1 MREIKFRAWSKDEN
15 KMYVNVPS
23 QIMEFKGNTF
33 KPHSFWGSD
42 DIETHTIPMQYTG
55 LKDKNGVEIYEGDIV
70 VIHYD
75 ETQKENPMQVEY
87 EEEDGAFRL
96 NEYRNKSLYSQL
108 PVSIEFQDKWEVIGN
123 IYESI
128 DIEIEERTL

>member
-1 MREIKFRAWSKDEN
+1 MREIKFRAFN
-15 KMYVNVPS
+15 KKTNTMYGSASLEFLVDNESRHS
-23 QIMEFKGNTF
+23 QSAYELI
-33 KPHSFWGSD
+33 WV
-42 DIETHTIPMQYTG
+42 QYTG
-55 LKDKNGVEIYEGDIV
+55 LKDKNGVEIYEGDVV

-108 PVSIEFQDKWEVIGN
+108 PVSIEFQDKLEVIGN
-123 IYESI
+123 IYENT
-128 DIEIEERTL
+128 ELLKETK